1 MKKFTVLLVLP
12 YLFLSCEGNRNVEVG
27 NKTTMEV
34 EPVFDAGDVLKG
46 EVITAKFTLKN
57 SGNYPL
63 WISEVKGS
71 CSCTVAEYPEEPI
84 QPGDSGDV
92 LAHVDT
98 KKTAAGSLNKAVRIV
113 ANTDPSITQVVVKAN
128 VTVR

>member
-1 MKKFTVLLVLP
+1 MKQFILLMVLP
-12 YLFLSCEGNRNVEVG
+12 FFFISCEGNRNVEVG

-34 EPVFDAGDVLKG
+34 EQVFDAGDVLKG

>member
-1 MKKFTVLLVLP
+1 MKQFTVLIMFLFVLI
-12 YLFLSCEGNRNVEVG
+12 SCGDHRNIEVG
-27 NKTTMEV
+27 NKTTIDV
-34 EPVFDAGDVLKG
+34 EQVFDAGNVLKG

-57 SGNYPL
+57 SGDYPL

-71 CSCTVAEYPEEPI
+71 CSCTVAEYPKEPI

-113 ANTDPSITQVVVKAN
+113 ANTDPSITQVVVRAN
-128 VTVR
+128 VTVK